1 MLQRIGL
8 AQALIND
15 PKLVIL
21 DEPLGGLDPL
31 GRKEIRDIIVRFKQ
45 EGKTVFFTSHI
56 LQDIEMICDHVAIIV
71 GGRVVKQGA
80 LQDLVSEKVLFTEVT
95 VIGRY
100 PSEAFQGLGESVS
113 VQGERVLLKVFEES
127 RVDDVLALVR
137 ERKGKVISLSPRTET
152 LEDIFVETVSREMK
166 ITAIAGITFKEA
178 KRDRILYLLFFFAAV
193 AIIASRVLAIL
204 TVGDRVKIIK
214 DVGLASISIFGV
226 LMAVLIGTSLVYKEI
241 DKKTIFTLL
250 SKPLHRAEFIL
261 GKFFGLVLTLLVM
274 TVGMSLIFL
283 GLVYLH
289 TFRIEWTM
297 LVAIAYIFLELV
309 LITAVAILF
318 SSFSTPILSSIFSL
332 SFYLIG
338 HLLLG
343 PGAAHQEDDEPGA
356 GRSAARFLYTF
367 LPDLENF
374 NFKTEV
380 VHGLPIPA
388 GIYLYSFLYGICY
401 TAFIL
406 ALAILIFRRRD
417 FI

>member
-1 MLQRIGL
+1 
-8 AQALIND
+8 
-15 PKLVIL
+15 
-21 DEPLGGLDPL
+21 
-31 GRKEIRDIIVRFKQ
+31 
-45 EGKTVFFTSHI
+45 
-56 LQDIEMICDHVAIIV
+56 
-71 GGRVVKQGA
+71 
-80 LQDLVSEKVLFTEVT
+80 
-95 VIGRY
+95 
-100 PSEAFQGLGESVS
+100 
-113 VQGERVLLKVFEES
+113 
-127 RVDDVLALVR
+127 
-137 ERKGKVISLSPRTET
+137 
-152 LEDIFVETVSREMK
+152 MK
-166 ITAIAGITFKEA
+166 IGAIAGITFKEA

-193 AIIASRVLAIL
+193 GIIASRVLAIL
-204 TVGDRVKIIK
+204 TVGDRIKIIK
-214 DVGLASISIFGV
+214 DVGLASISIFGT

-261 GKFFGLVLTLLVM
+261 GKFFGLVLTLFVM
-274 TVGMSLIFL
+274 TLGMSLIFL
-283 GLVYLH
+283 VLVYLH

-338 HLLLG
+338 HLSWGLEVLIKKMR
-343 PGAAHQEDDEPGA
+343 A
-356 GRSAARFLYTF
+356 GTGRAVVQFLYMF

-388 GIYLYSFLYGICY
+388 GIFVYSFLYGICY

-406 ALAILIFRRRD
+406 GLAILIFRRRD

>member
-1 MLQRIGL
+1 
-8 AQALIND
+8 
-15 PKLVIL
+15 
-21 DEPLGGLDPL
+21 
-31 GRKEIRDIIVRFKQ
+31 
-45 EGKTVFFTSHI
+45 
-56 LQDIEMICDHVAIIV
+56 
-71 GGRVVKQGA
+71 
-80 LQDLVSEKVLFTEVT
+80 
-95 VIGRY
+95 
-100 PSEAFQGLGESVS
+100 
-113 VQGERVLLKVFEES
+113 
-127 RVDDVLALVR
+127 
-137 ERKGKVISLSPRTET
+137 
-152 LEDIFVETVSREMK
+152 MK
-166 ITAIAGITFKEA
+166 IGAIAGITFKEA
-178 KRDRILYLLFFFAAV
+178 KRDRILYLLFFFAAG
-193 AIIASRVLAIL
+193 AILASRVLAIL

-261 GKFFGLVLTLLVM
+261 GKFFGLVLTLFVM
-274 TVGMSLIFL
+274 TLGMSLIFL
-283 GLVYLH
+283 VIVYLH

-338 HLLLG
+338 HLSWGLEVLIKKMG
-343 PGAAHQEDDEPGA
+343 AGAA
-356 GRSAARFLYTF
+356 RTAAQFLYVF

-388 GIYLYSFLYGICY
+388 GIFVYSFLYGICY

-406 ALAILIFRRRD
+406 GLAILIFRRRD